1 MNKYKKLI
9 NNSIIFTVGDF
20 GSRLISLLMVP
31 LYTHI
36 LSTSEYG
43 TVDLMNTSIGFLIP
57 LLTLEL
63 GQAALRFTI
72 DEKDNLNQNR
82 IFSNIS
88 THVLIVTILAL
99 FGLPILSYLNIFGN
113 YGAMFIVLL
122 ILRVANNIYSQY
134 TRGVGLVKEYALN
147 GILMTLVTVISNIF
161 LLVYLK
167 FKVEGYILSLIFAA
181 LASNIYLLYIS
192 DGLTKIK
199 NYNFDRGLLKEM
211 LAFSIPI
218 IPNSA
223 MWWIINGSTR
233 YFVLYFIG
241 AAGNGIYAVAN
252 KIPALISM
260 ATGIFS
266 QAWQLS
272 SFEEY
277 ESETKD
283 EFYTKTF
290 NIYSVVLFIAGS
302 AILVILK
309 PLLSILLEDSFY
321 VSWQI
326 APLLIFA
333 AIYQSF
339 SQFLGTNYTAAKE
352 TKGTFSTSVYAGIIS
367 IISSVILIPIMGL
380 VGAGLS
386 SALSLF
392 AMFYIRLIDTQ
403 KYVKIALN
411 KTTFIFT
418 NFIFAIQTITLFI
431 TDGIV
436 LFALELVLFLLL
448 LYINKDILLSLL
460 KEILDFFNKRRR
472 I

>member
-1 MNKYKKLI
+1 MNRYKKLV
-9 NNSIIFTVGDF
+9 NNSIIFTVGNF
-20 GSRLISLLMVP
+20 GSRLISFLMVP
-31 LYTHI
+31 LYTHL

-63 GQAALRFTI
+63 GQAALRFSI
-72 DEKDNLNQNR
+72 DAKDKLDQNK

-99 FGLPILSYLNIFGN
+99 LGLPILNYLNIFEN

-122 ILRVANNIYSQY
+122 ILRVTNNIYSQY

-147 GILMTLVTVISNIF
+147 GILMTLVTVISNII
-161 LLVYLK
+161 LLVYLD

-181 LASNIYLLYIS
+181 LASNIYLLYAS
-192 DGLTKIK
+192 DGLTRIK
-199 NYNFDRGLLKEM
+199 MYNFDRGLLKEM
-211 LAFSIPI
+211 LEFSVPI

-223 MWWIINGSTR
+223 MWWIINSSTR
-233 YFVLYFIG
+233 YFILYFIG

-260 ATGIFS
+260 VTGIFS

-277 ESETKD
+277 ESDTKD

-290 NIYSVVLFIAGS
+290 NIYSVFLFIAGS

-309 PLLSILLEDSFY
+309 PLLSILVEESFY
-321 VSWQI
+321 ISWQI

-333 AIYQSF
+333 VIYQSF
-339 SQFLGTNYTAAKE
+339 AQFLGTNYTAAKE

-386 SALSLF
+386 SAISLF
-392 AMFYIRLIDTQ
+392 AMFFIRLIDTR
-403 KYVKIALN
+403 KYVRIELN
-411 KTTFIFT
+411 KTTFILS
-418 NFIFAIQTITLFI
+418 NFIFAIQTFTLFI
-431 TDGIV
+431 VDGIV
-436 LFALELVLFLLL
+436 LFVLELFLFLLL
-448 LYINKDILLSLL
+448 LYINKGILLSLL
-460 KEILDFFNKRRR
+460 KVFINTFNKRRKM
-472 I
+472 